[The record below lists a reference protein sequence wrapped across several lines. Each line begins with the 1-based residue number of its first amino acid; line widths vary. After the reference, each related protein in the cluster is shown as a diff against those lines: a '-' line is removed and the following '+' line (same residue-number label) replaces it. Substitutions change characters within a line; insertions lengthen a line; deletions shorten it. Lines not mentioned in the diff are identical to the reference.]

1 MIPEDKIAE
10 LRDRADIVA
19 IIGEVVPLKRAGTNW
34 KGLCP
39 FHQEK
44 SPSFNVNPG
53 RQIFHCFGCHVG
65 GDVIAFVMKL
75 EGLSFLEAVRSLAA
89 KAGVELPS
97 TTESPQ
103 AKADA
108 DREARRREKLLEI
121 NELACR
127 FFEKS
132 LEGEAGAVA
141 REAIAKRGITERV
154 WKAFRLG
161 YAPDAWGALAEHLR
175 AAGVSPAEAEVLG
188 LVAPRRSGPGHY
200 DKFRHRLM
208 FPVRGPAGRVIAFS
222 GRILPGGVTTGGR
235 AQADSDPPRGGLRQ
249 SEQGGGGGAEA
260 EGRTAPPRDTGG
272 EPPKYVNSSESPV
285 YHKGDTLYGLHEA
298 RVALRR
304 AERAILVEGNFDLL
318 ALVERGFENVVA
330 PMGTA
335 FTPSQA
341 KILSRAVHELVLLFD
356 GDAAGQKAAAAAF
369 EIIRGA
375 GLVARVAVLPSGM
388 DPDDLL
394 RAKGPEALREILV
407 NARGLSEYLIDQA
420 AARCGDGHEAQARAV
435 HDLRPVLEAE
445 TDPIGRQKLID
456 RIAVAFHLMPH
467 DARRLLSGKP
477 PVSARPAGRGQGAA
491 WPPAQ
496 LALLGAA
503 IDGAAEL
510 EPDLA
515 ARVREALADA
525 VLGQAFDALMLSLRP
540 PVGPGEAQR
549 LDGPAFLEHLEDEPA
564 LAKWVGARVVSPE
577 IEADKVRAY
586 LAEAVQRLPA
596 ARQREKNKNITEQIR
611 RAQAAG
617 DDAQVEELLRAK
629 MSLA

>member
-19 IIGEVVPLKRAGTNW
+19 LIGEVVPLKRAGTNW

-44 SPSFNVNPG
+44 SPSFNVNPA
-53 RQIFHCFGCHVG
+53 RQIFYCFGCHVG

-75 EGLSFLEAVRSLAA
+75 EGLSFVEAVRSLAP
-89 KAGVELPS
+89 KVGVELPS
-97 TTESPQ
+97 TTESPK

-108 DREARRREKLLEI
+108 DREARRRERLLEI
-121 NELACR
+121 TEMACR

-132 LEGEAGAVA
+132 LEEEGGAAA
-141 REAIAKRGITERV
+141 REAIAERGISDRV
-154 WKAFRLG
+154 AKAFRLG
-161 YAPDAWGALAEHLR
+161 YAPDAWGALSEHLR
-175 AAGVSPAEAEVLG
+175 AAGVPPVEAEGLG
-188 LVAPRRSGPGHY
+188 LVAPRSSGSGHY

-222 GRILPGGVTTGGR
+222 GRALPGGVTTG
-235 AQADSDPPRGGLRQ
+235 ADQ
-249 SEQGGGGGAEA
+249 
-260 EGRTAPPRDTGG
+260 T
-272 EPPKYVNSSESPV
+272 PPKYVNSTESPI

-304 AERAILVEGNFDLL
+304 AEKAILVEGNFDLL
-318 ALVERGFENVVA
+318 ALVERGFENVCA

-335 FTPSQA
+335 FTPSQG
-341 KILSRAVHELVLLFD
+341 KILARSCREIVLLFD

-369 EIIRGA
+369 DVVRAA
-375 GLVARVAVLPSGM
+375 GLVARVAVLPAGM
-388 DPDDLL
+388 DPDELL
-394 RAKGPEALREILV
+394 RAQGPEALRDILES
-407 NARGLSEYLIDQA
+407 ARGLSEYLIDQA

-435 HDLRPVLEAE
+435 HELRPVLEAE
-445 TDPIGRQKLID
+445 TDAIARQKLVD

-467 DARRLLSGKP
+467 DARRLLAGKP
-477 PVSARPAGRGQGAA
+477 ATTARPAPRDKATWPAA
-491 WPPAQ
+491 E

-515 ARVREALADA
+515 ARVRDALTDES
-525 VLGQAFDALMLSLRP
+525 LGQAFDALMLSLRP
-540 PVGPGEAQR
+540 PTAPGEGGQR
-549 LDGPAFLEHLEDEPA
+549 LDGPAYLEHLEQEPA
-564 LAKWVGARVVSPE
+564 LAKWVGARLVGPE
-577 IEADKVRAY
+577 IEPDKVRAY
-586 LAEAVQRLPA
+586 LEEAVRRLPA
-596 ARQREKNKNITEQIR
+596 ARQREKNKSITEQIR

-617 DDAQVEELLRAK
+617 DDAQVQELLRAK

>member
-10 LRDRADIVA
+10 VRDRADIVA

-44 SPSFNVNPG
+44 SPSFNVNPA

-65 GDVIAFVMKL
+65 GDVIGFVMKL
-75 EGLSFLEAVRSLAA
+75 EGLSFVEAVRSLAA
-89 KAGVELPS
+89 KAGVELP
-97 TTESPQ
+97 TATESPQ
-103 AKADA
+103 AKADH
-108 DREARRREKLLEI
+108 DREARRRDRLLEI
-121 NELACR
+121 TELACK
-127 FFEKS
+127 FFEKN

-141 REAIAKRGITERV
+141 REAIAKRGISDRV
-154 WKAFRLG
+154 AKAFRLG

-208 FPVRGPAGRVIAFS
+208 FPVRGSAGRVIAFS
-222 GRILPGGVTTGGR
+222 GRALPGGVTTAG
-235 AQADSDPPRGGLRQ
+235 
-249 SEQGGGGGAEA
+249 SEPGQ
-260 EGRTAPPRDTGG
+260 
-272 EPPKYVNSSESPV
+272 EPPKYVNSSESPI

-318 ALVERGFENVVA
+318 AMVERGFENVVA

-341 KILSRAVHELVLLFD
+341 KFLARAVHEIVLLFD

-369 EIIRGA
+369 EIVRGA

-388 DPDDLL
+388 DPDEML
-394 RAKGPEALREILV
+394 RAKGPEALRELLEG
-407 NARGLSEYLIDQA
+407 ARGLSEYLIDQA

-456 RIAVAFHLMPH
+456 RIANAFHLMPH

-477 PVSARPAGRGQGAA
+477 SSARPEGRSDKAG
-491 WPPAQ
+491 WPAAQ

-503 IDGAAEL
+503 IDGACEL

-515 ARVREALADA
+515 ARVREALGDEA
-525 VLGQAFDALMLSLRP
+525 LGQAFDALMLSLRP
-540 PVGPGEAQR
+540 GAGPGEGQR
-549 LDGPAFLEHLEDEPA
+549 LDGPALLEHLEDEPA
-564 LAKWVGARVVSPE
+564 LAKWVGARLVAPE
-577 IEADKVRAY
+577 IDAEKVRAY
-586 LAEAVQRLPA
+586 LEEAVRRLPE

>member
-75 EGLSFLEAVRSLAA
+75 EGLSFIEAVRSLAA
-89 KAGVELPS
+89 KSGVELPS
-97 TTESPQ
+97 ATENPQ

-108 DREARRREKLLEI
+108 DREARRRDKLLEI
-121 NELACR
+121 NELACK

-132 LEGEAGAVA
+132 LEGEAGAAA
-141 REAIAKRGITERV
+141 REAIAKRGISERV
-154 WKAFRLG
+154 TKAFRLG

-175 AAGVSPAEAEVLG
+175 TAGVSPAEAEVLG

-208 FPVRGPAGRVIAFS
+208 FPVAGPAGRVIAFS
-222 GRILPGGVTTGGR
+222 GRVLPGGVTTASKDGG
-235 AQADSDPPRGGLRQ
+235 D
-249 SEQGGGGGAEA
+249 
-260 EGRTAPPRDTGG
+260 
-272 EPPKYVNSSESPV
+272 PPKYVNSTESPV

-341 KILSRAVHELVLLFD
+341 KILARAVHELVLLFD

-375 GLVARVAVLPSGM
+375 GLVARVAVLPGGM
-388 DPDDLL
+388 DPDELL
-394 RAKGPEALREILV
+394 RAKGPEALREILD

-477 PVSARPAGRGQGAA
+477 ATSARPSAQGQGAG
-491 WPPAQ
+491 WPTAQ

-503 IDGAAEL
+503 IDGAAGL
-510 EPDLA
+510 EPDLS
-515 ARVREALADA
+515 ARVREALTDE

-540 PVGPGEAQR
+540 GAGPGEAQR
-549 LDGPAFLEHLEDEPA
+549 LDGPAFLEHLEDAPA
-564 LAKWVGARVVSPE
+564 LAKWVGARLVSPE
-577 IEADKVRAY
+577 IEADKVGPY

-596 ARQREKNKNITEQIR
+596 ARQREKNKSITEQIR